1 MVKSLNSQTKEAFM
15 RLKTMLTT
23 LVLLFLVTVGVGFA
37 TDIVVVVNDQKLV
50 NESFYHV
57 ESDVVYGG
65 LVVVAEKHGY
75 EVIWN
80 ELAQMAYLNIDGHYY
95 GFGIGTNVVLDY
107 MNLVEMESS
116 TTVVD
121 GRMFVPM
128 SYLAEIM
135 GFEFERDKL
144 VPRVMIK
151 SDVMTFE
158 PEELEE
164 LPPVYECSEE
174 EFLWLARI
182 VDIEARDGSVV
193 KKTAVANVVL
203 NRVAD
208 PRFPDTIYDVIFQKG
223 QFPPAYYSSF
233 ATLEPKEESFTA
245 ARNALMG
252 EVVIEGALYFNYVPF
267 KSKSDDF
274 IRNIEG
280 DYFYY

>member
-1 MVKSLNSQTKEAFM
+1 M
-15 RLKTMLTT
+15 RLKTMLIT
-23 LVLLFLVTVGVGFA
+23 LSLLFVLTVGVGFA
-37 TDIVVVVNDQKLV
+37 TDLVVVVNDQKLI
-50 NESFYHV
+50 NEEFYHI

-75 EVIWN
+75 EVTWN
-80 ELAQMAYLNIDGHYY
+80 EMAQMAYLNIDGHFY
-95 GFGIGTNVVLDY
+95 GFEIGSAVVLDQ
-107 MNLVEMESS
+107 MKLVEMSS
-116 TTVVD
+116 PTVAVD

-128 SYLAEIM
+128 DYLAEIM
-135 GFEFERDKL
+135 GFEVERHTL
-144 VPRVMIK
+144 MPRVIIK
-151 SDVMTFE
+151 SDVMEFE
-158 PEELEE
+158 PEELGD
-164 LPPVYECSEE
+164 LPPLYEYTEE
-174 EFLWLARI
+174 DLLWLARI

-208 PRFPDTIYDVIFQKG
+208 PRFPNTIYEVIFQKG

-245 ARNALMG
+245 AKNALMG
-252 EVVIEGALYFNYVPF
+252 EVIIEDALYFNYIPF